1 MVNNIPNSQQLTVIA
16 ERRITMQTYKLFLSL
31 TFLLSLCIACQNTKD
46 TKLNTI
52 ADNIERIKQ
61 VELDSE
67 TAILEDNL
75 EKYMTLYD
83 ENAVAMWP
91 DVPPFVGK
99 EAIRKSYQDNI
110 FTKLT
115 YSEMTHFPD
124 EIEIAGQWAFVRGKS
139 LVVVKPKK
147 DGTQMRISHK
157 YINILR
163 KQPDGSW
170 KYWRVISN
178 VNPIEDTEKSK

>member
-1 MVNNIPNSQQLTVIA
+1 M
-16 ERRITMQTYKLFLSL
+16 
-31 TFLLSLCIACQNTKD
+31 CISCQNTKD
-46 TKLNTI
+46 AKLDNT
-52 ADNIERIKQ
+52 ADNIEKIRK
-61 VELDSE
+61 VERDSE
-67 TAILEDNL
+67 AAILEDNL

-83 ENAVAMWP
+83 DNAVAMWP
-91 DVPPFVGK
+91 DVPPLVGK
-99 EAIRKSYQDNI
+99 GAIRKSYQDNI

-115 YSEMTHFPD
+115 YSEMTHFPE

-139 LVVVKPKK
+139 IVVVKPKK
-147 DGTQMRISHK
+147 GGNQMRISHK

-178 VNPIEDTEKSK
+178 VNPIEDTEKNK